1 MLLFLVYRSGA
12 IDQFY
17 LVLGFV
23 AVIGL
28 LTASIINVSAFGL
41 RSIVHLFGIIT
52 LFSLYFVRHTL
63 DKYLSY
69 SIIRWS
75 LFLYVFI
82 SVLQIFDPTFGSIFV
97 SRDAAQTL
105 EYAVGGR
112 GSRSLTGEPS
122 QFGEIITILYI
133 LLLHS
138 LQKNR
143 QNGEINKSIL
153 SKKYTLYS
161 ILLLLTLTILCRS
174 ATALFYFIIIAFV
187 LGVYLR
193 LWPQLIKFIIGGGI
207 VVGLGILFLAESRL
221 TMVLINL
228 ASDPDFILKQ
238 GAFARIY
245 NLPITIAAAFENFP
259 FGTGVESRLGHFV
272 TVWTPLGDYTI
283 YVKSRTL
290 GGIMELLLNY
300 GLLSIFAFVVVFW
313 LFVSSEYKVFS
324 ACLFFLILQSGA
336 PFMPTVLLGIVV
348 LTVPSNPDNLWKER
362 RGSA

>member
-1 MLLFLVYRSGA
+1 M
-12 IDQFY
+12 
-17 LVLGFV
+17 
-23 AVIGL
+23 IGL
-28 LTASIINVSAFGL
+28 VIASIINIEAFGL

-52 LFSLYFVRHTL
+52 LYFLYFVRHTL
-63 DKYLSY
+63 NKHLSY

-75 LFLYVFI
+75 LFLYLFI

-105 EYAVGGR
+105 EYASRGR
-112 GSRSLTGEPS
+112 GSRSLTGEPA

-138 LQKNR
+138 LQKNL
-143 QNGEINKSIL
+143 QKGEITKNIL
-153 SKKYTLYS
+153 SKKYTQYS
-161 ILLLLTLTILCRS
+161 ILLFLCLMILCRS
-174 ATALFYFIIIAFV
+174 ATSLFYFTVIAFV

-193 LWPQLIKFIIGGGI
+193 LWPQLMKFIIGGGI
-207 VVGLGILFLAESRL
+207 VIALGILFLAESRL
-221 TMVLINL
+221 TVVLINL

-245 NLPITIAAAFENFP
+245 NLPITIAAAIENFP
-259 FGTGVESRLGHFV
+259 FGTGVQSHLGHSV

-300 GLLSIFAFVVVFW
+300 GLLSIFALLVVFW
-313 LFVSSEYKVFS
+313 LFVVSEYKVFS
-324 ACLFFLILQSGA
+324 ACLFFLIIQSGS
-336 PFMPTVLLGIVV
+336 PFMPTVLLGIVIF
-348 LTVPSNPDNLWKER
+348 TVASKPHNLR
-362 RGSA
+362 NDSPVSV

>member
-1 MLLFLVYRSGA
+1 M
-12 IDQFY
+12 
-17 LVLGFV
+17 
-23 AVIGL
+23 
-28 LTASIINVSAFGL
+28 TASIINVSAFGL

-52 LFSLYFVRHTL
+52 LFFLYFVRHTL
-63 DKYLSY
+63 NKHLSY

-75 LFLYVFI
+75 LFLYLFI

-97 SRDAAQTL
+97 SRDVAQTL
-105 EYAVGGR
+105 EYVVGGR

-138 LQKNR
+138 LHKSFQH
-143 QNGEINKSIL
+143 GEINRNIL
-153 SKKYTLYS
+153 SKKYTQYS
-161 ILLLLTLTILCRS
+161 ILLLLSLTILCRS
-174 ATALFYFIIIAFV
+174 ATALFYFIVIAFV
-187 LGVYLR
+187 LGAYLR
-193 LWPQLIKFIIGGGI
+193 LWPQLMKFIVGG
-207 VVGLGILFLAESRL
+207 VVVVALGILFLAESRL
-221 TMVLINL
+221 TVVLINL

-245 NLPITIAAAFENFP
+245 NLPITVAAAFENLP
-259 FGTGVESRLGHFV
+259 FGTGVESHFGHFV

-300 GLLSIFAFVVVFW
+300 GLLSIFALGVVFW
-313 LFVSSEYKVFS
+313 LFVSSKYKVFS

-336 PFMPTVLLGIVV
+336 PFMPTVLLGIVI
-348 LTVPSNPDNLWKER
+348 LTVSSNPNKLRKESR
-362 RGSA
+362 ASA